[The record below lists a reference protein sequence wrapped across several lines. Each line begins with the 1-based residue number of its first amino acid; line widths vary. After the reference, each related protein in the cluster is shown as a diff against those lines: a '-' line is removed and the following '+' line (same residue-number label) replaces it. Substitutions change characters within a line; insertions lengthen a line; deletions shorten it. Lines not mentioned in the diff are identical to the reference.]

1 MRKIVVYAGTRNL
14 YRIMRTA
21 LASLLAN
28 NTVDKVYLLIE
39 DDTYPYPLPNNVATI
54 NVAHQPYFR
63 ETGANYNSRWAYMS
77 MMRCVMAMLLPDE
90 QRALWLDCDTIVD
103 WDISALFEC
112 DMHGNLY
119 AAVPETEKSK
129 GGQNYYNT
137 GVLLAD
143 LDRLRKEQQEE
154 RLIMYLNVTPLEFP
168 DQDAINELS
177 RGRIMPLNSTFNA
190 CKFTAPVEAPAI
202 YHFAGLPIFD
212 NDPVYQKYAK
222 GEREQRV
229 LIAVP
234 CMDTM
239 PTPFVEAFINLQ
251 KTGHTTYTFVKN
263 TLIYNARNLIARSAV
278 EKGFDRVLWL
288 DSDVVVKPDTLVNL
302 MRDMDTGI
310 DFVSGVYFKRALP
323 TAPVIYN
330 KVWWNV
336 TEGAADA
343 GAENATEI
351 PAELF
356 EVAGAGFGCCM
367 TSARL
372 LKDLVDRVGAPF
384 TPLIGVSEDLS
395 FCLRAAQAGYRLY
408 CDGRIKC
415 GHVGQIEYNEGM
427 WSNAGNIQE
436 G

>member
-1 MRKIVVYAGTRNL
+1 
-14 YRIMRTA
+14 
-21 LASLLAN
+21 
-28 NTVDKVYLLIE
+28 
-39 DDTYPYPLPNNVATI
+39 
-54 NVAHQPYFR
+54 
-63 ETGANYNSRWAYMS
+63 
-77 MMRCVMAMLLPDE
+77 
-90 QRALWLDCDTIVD
+90 
-103 WDISALFEC
+103 
-112 DMHGNLY
+112 
-119 AAVPETEKSK
+119 
-129 GGQNYYNT
+129 
-137 GVLLAD
+137 
-143 LDRLRKEQQEE
+143 
-154 RLIMYLNVTPLEFP
+154 
-168 DQDAINELS
+168 
-177 RGRIMPLNSTFNA
+177 
-190 CKFTAPVEAPAI
+190 
-202 YHFAGLPIFD
+202 
-212 NDPVYQKYAK
+212 
-222 GEREQRV
+222 
-229 LIAVP
+229 
-234 CMDTM
+234 MDTM

-323 TAPVIYN
+323 TAPVIYKN
-330 KVWWNV
+330 VWWNV

-395 FCLRAAQAGYRLY
+395 FCLRAAQAGYKLY

-427 WSNAGNIQE
+427 WHNG
-436 G
+436 